1 MMKEIPDRIWEIREI
16 CWKWKM
22 SKVSSDKKTSEK
34 IIFKNNSFEESTG
47 DTVSSLMFFFYY
59 FIWLR
64 TLALML
70 SGSDLTPYISV
81 FRICSISSVR
91 CTWQVEPTASPWAA
105 WPTARGRR
113 RSTSTPS
120 SCCPQPSRTPPPPHR
135 SSLPGRERLGR
146 AFTLAI
152 TSGSVAR
159 DLQRSGE
166 DSFTELQNNKHLQ
179 INVLSDKPQT
189 KDRFLLVFF
198 LSLMI
203 AYYWLSRR
211 HSYDVFCPNFPL
223 SFLHSL
229 HQSYFEIF
237 FSWDWTLTT

>member
-1 MMKEIPDRIWEIREI
+1 MMKEIPDRVWEICEI

-47 DTVSSLMFFFYY
+47 DTVSSLKFFNYSKTSYY
-59 FIWLR
+59 YCFWLL
-64 TLALML
+64 TLALLL

-113 RSTSTPS
+113 RSSSTPS
-120 SCCPQPSRTPPPPHR
+120 SCCPPPSRTPPPPHR

-146 AFTLAI
+146 AFMLAI
-152 TSGSVAR
+152 TSGSVDR

-166 DSFTELQNNKHLQ
+166 DS
-179 INVLSDKPQT
+179 
-189 KDRFLLVFF
+189 
-198 LSLMI
+198 
-203 AYYWLSRR
+203 YW
-211 HSYDVFCPNFPL
+211 
-223 SFLHSL
+223 
-229 HQSYFEIF
+229 I
-237 FSWDWTLTT
+237 TI